1 MLTLHGFPYSNYHNI
16 VKHTLM
22 FKGIP
27 FQENIAYPGSPEI
40 LAVNPMGKAPAMT
53 TESGTN
59 LSETTVIVDYL
70 EDKYTNSPLYPAD
83 ADKRAQVRQLMK
95 ISELYLEL
103 PARRILPAAL
113 SNKTVDEQTVKE
125 VRSVLDRGTRSLSA
139 LATFSPYLLGE
150 ELSLADIYLRYA
162 LSIPKM
168 VGPTH
173 LSWDVMAEVPG
184 LAKWDEMMADSA
196 ISKTID
202 ADRNANTKDF
212 MDYIS
217 GNAGK
222 K

>member
-27 FQENIAYPGSPEI
+27 FHENIAYPNSPEI
-40 LAVNPMGKAPAMT
+40 LAVNPTGKAPAMT

-59 LSETTVIVDYL
+59 LSETTVLVDYL
-70 EDKYTNSPLYPAD
+70 EDQYANARLYPVD
-83 ADKRAQVRQLMK
+83 ADRRAQVRQLMK
-95 ISELYLEL
+95 IAELYIEL
-103 PARRILPAAL
+103 PARRILPAVF
-113 SNKTVDEQTVKE
+113 SNMSVDENIVNE
-125 VRSVLDRGTRSLSA
+125 VRSVLDRGTRSIKA
-139 LATFSPYLLGE
+139 LATFSPYLLGA

-162 LSIPKM
+162 LSIPKK
-168 VGPTH
+168 VGPAH
-173 LSWDVMAEVPG
+173 LDWDVMAEIPG
-184 LAKWDEMMADSA
+184 LAKWDAMMADSD
-196 ISKTID
+196 ISRTID
-202 ADRNANTKDF
+202 ADREANTKDF